1 MSYERWNWPLLSIS
15 LPCLTQRACACLC
28 LVHKCSWWA
37 AWLLLPWAAAAPA
50 PSPSCLPRRE
60 KASPFTAQIEKVRRR
75 NAVVS
80 AISASSD
87 RSWPR
92 LPSCGLATCTLDL
105 ARWTIK
111 VWVAAETSVKAPATS
126 PSTSPTDASFLSSF
140 SVLLDA
146 SGYIKQLPKHNQ
158 DTFFVVCS
166 SFTMLWHQFQLEMW
180 LGLIATYW
188 NSTGWRKA
196 LSGAIMNFYMITA
209 VYKNMWNFVLLE

>member
-1 MSYERWNWPLLSIS
+1 MIMISLKHYDYKDDNIWVYEKWNWPLLSIS
-15 LPCLTQRACACLC
+15 LPCLTKRACACLC
-28 LVHKCSWWA
+28 LLHKCSWWA

-111 VWVAAETSVKAPATS
+111 VWVAAETSLKAPTTS
-126 PSTSPTDASFLSSF
+126 PSTSPIDASLQFF
-140 SVLLDA
+140 SVIRCFRI
-146 SGYIKQLPKHNQ
+146 SN
-158 DTFFVVCS
+158 
-166 SFTMLWHQFQLEMW
+166 
-180 LGLIATYW
+180 
-188 NSTGWRKA
+188 NSPSTT
-196 LSGAIMNFYMITA
+196 LTHF
-209 VYKNMWNFVLLE
+209 